1 MGEGGKMEKD
11 IWSGPYGAKYT
22 LLFAM
27 SIKKKI
33 VIFGGE
39 STPHHWPKAIFVPE
53 VCAITPERYF
63 WVGAN

>member
-1 MGEGGKMEKD
+1 MVWAVWGE
-11 IWSGPYGAKYT
+11 IYT
-22 LLFAM
+22 TFRYVN
-27 SIKKKI
+27 IKKI

>member
-1 MGEGGKMEKD
+1 MVWAVWGE
-11 IWSGPYGAKYT
+11 IYT
-22 LLFAM
+22 TFRYVN
-27 SIKKKI
+27 KKKI

-63 WVGAN
+63 WVGANSKSSPMKTP